1 MTVKTAV
8 KTAVVTGAS
17 KGIGLA
23 VTRFLEE
30 DGFRVVGAARTV
42 TPELKEASSL
52 AVSVDLATPQGPAE
66 LIRQAH
72 GAFGSVDVLVNNVGA
87 FSPRTSGF
95 AAIDDA
101 EWQHTF
107 ELNFFGVVR
116 TVRAAL
122 PHLVASQGSIV
133 NVSSARAR
141 GPQPP
146 TVDYGAAKAALTNL
160 SKALSMEL
168 GPKGIRVNTVS
179 PGPTRTPA
187 WTDADGF
194 GAGLAA
200 AAGKSL
206 EEFLE
211 GFPGMAGLTTGR
223 LTEPEEVAEVVRMLA
238 SGRTRAV
245 NGADFVIDGGQLKT
259 V

>member
-1 MTVKTAV
+1 MAV

-23 VTRFLEE
+23 VARALEA
-30 DGFRVVGAARTV
+30 DGFRVAGAARTI
-42 TPELKEASSL
+42 TPELKEAATL
-52 AVSVDLATPQGPAE
+52 PVAVDLSTPAGPAE
-66 LIRQAH
+66 LIEQVSAE
-72 GAFGSVDVLVNNVGA
+72 FGGIDVLVNNVGA
-87 FSPRTSGF
+87 FTPRTSGF
-95 AAIDDA
+95 SAISDE

-116 TVRAAL
+116 TIRAAL
-122 PHLVASQGSIV
+122 PGLVERQGAIV

-146 TVDYGAAKAALTNL
+146 TSDYGAAKAALTNL

-168 GPKGIRVNTVS
+168 GPKGVRVNTVS

-187 WTDADGF
+187 WLDSDGF

-200 AAGKSL
+200 ASGKSL

-211 GFPGMAGLTTGR
+211 GFPAAAGLTTGR
-223 LTEPEEVAEVVRMLA
+223 LTEPEEVAEIVRLLA
-238 SGRTRAV
+238 SGRARAV
-245 NGADFVIDGGQLKT
+245 NGSDFVIDGGQLKT
-259 V
+259 I

>member
-1 MTVKTAV
+1 MTV

-23 VTRFLEE
+23 VTRCLEE

-42 TPELKEASSL
+42 TQELKEASSL
-52 AVSVDLATPQGPAE
+52 AVSVDLATPEGPAE

-72 GAFGSVDVLVNNVGA
+72 AAFGSVDVLVNNVGA

-95 AAIDDA
+95 AVIDDA

-116 TVRAAL
+116 TIRAAL
-122 PHLVASQGSIV
+122 PHLVASQGAIV

-168 GPKGIRVNTVS
+168 GPKGVRVNTVS

-245 NGADFVIDGGQLKT
+245 NGADFVVDGGQLKT

>member
-1 MTVKTAV
+1 M

-23 VTRFLEE
+23 VTRALEA
-30 DGFRVVGAARTV
+30 DGIRVTGAARTI
-42 TPELKEASSL
+42 TPELKEAASSTV
-52 AVSVDLATPQGPAE
+52 AVDLATPEGPAE
-66 LIRQAH
+66 LIRQAQAEL
-72 GAFGSVDVLVNNVGA
+72 GGIDVLVNNVGA
-87 FSPRTSGF
+87 FSPRTDGF
-95 AAIDDA
+95 AAIDDT

-116 TVRAAL
+116 TIRAAL
-122 PHLVASQGSIV
+122 PSLTERQGAVI

-168 GPKGIRVNTVS
+168 GPKGVRVNTVS

-187 WTDADGF
+187 WLDSDGF

-200 AAGKSL
+200 ASGKTL
-206 EEFLE
+206 DEFLE
-211 GFPGMAGLTTGR
+211 AFPGAAGLTTGR
-223 LTEPEEVAEVVRMLA
+223 LTEPDEVAEVVRMLA

-245 NGADFVIDGGQLKT
+245 NGADLVVDGGQLKT

>member
-1 MTVKTAV
+1 MTV

-30 DGFRVVGAARTV
+30 DGFRVVGAARTI
-42 TPELKEASSL
+42 TPELKEAASL
-52 AVSVDLATPQGPAE
+52 AVSVDLSTPEGPAE

-72 GAFGSVDVLVNNVGA
+72 SAFGSVDVLVNNVGA

-101 EWQHTF
+101 EWQQTF

-116 TVRAAL
+116 AVRAAL
-122 PHLVASQGSIV
+122 PHLLESRGAII

-168 GPKGIRVNTVS
+168 GPKGVRVNTVS

-200 AAGKSL
+200 SAGKSL
-206 EEFLE
+206 DEFLD
-211 GFPGMAGLTTGR
+211 GFPAMAGLTTGR

-245 NGADFVIDGGQLKT
+245 NGADFTVDGGQLKT

>member
-1 MTVKTAV
+1 MTV

-23 VTRFLEE
+23 VTRALEE
-30 DGFRVVGAARTV
+30 DGFKVVGAARTI
-42 TPELKEASSL
+42 TPELKEAASL
-52 AVSVDLATPQGPAE
+52 TVSVDLSTPEGPAE
-66 LIRQAH
+66 LIRQAQEGV
-72 GAFGSVDVLVNNVGA
+72 GAIDVLVNNVGA

-101 EWQHTF
+101 EWQSTF

-122 PHLVASQGSIV
+122 PQLIKRQGAIV

-146 TVDYGAAKAALTNL
+146 TVDYGAAKAALTNF

-168 GPKGIRVNTVS
+168 GPKGVRVNTVS
-179 PGPTRTPA
+179 PRPTRTPA
-187 WTDADGF
+187 WLDSDGF

-200 AAGKSL
+200 ASGKSL
-206 EEFLE
+206 DEFLE
-211 GFPGMAGLTTGR
+211 GFPAAAGLTTGR

-238 SGRTRAV
+238 NGRTRAL
-245 NGADFVIDGGQLKT
+245 NGADLVVDGGQLKT